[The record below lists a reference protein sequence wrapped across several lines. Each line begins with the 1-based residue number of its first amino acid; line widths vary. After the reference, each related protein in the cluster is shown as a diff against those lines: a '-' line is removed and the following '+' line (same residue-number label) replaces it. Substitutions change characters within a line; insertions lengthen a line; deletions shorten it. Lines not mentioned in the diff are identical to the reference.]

1 MADDF
6 DRFKQLVESAFRDKK
21 LSQTCYEN
29 LIKRKAIDL
38 YELEHHYREFQHSVD
53 NAEYYITLD
62 RIAKGEELL
71 ASEQDT
77 LKKSEYRK
85 LLNDLTIKLDN
96 LMPRGESA

>member
-1 MADDF
+1 V
-6 DRFKQLVESAFRDKK
+6 DRFA
-21 LSQTCYEN
+21 N
-29 LIKRKAIDL
+29 DL
-38 YELEHHYREFQHSVD
+38 DELEQNYKDLQHAVD